1 NLFLFFGADH
11 DVAIGG
17 VDILA
22 AVPAQGRHPAV
33 THHVEIAAGVDTEF
47 TQALIQLFRRE
58 CPLFGK
64 PIKAQIFK
72 PHKPSGDNADN
83 QTRGNEFRRTVT
95 LSGSAPEGR
104 EMLSDDFQQLHI
116 KDQCRVRS
124 DAATG
129 TALTVGELVGNVQAP
144 LGTHGHQL
152 QRFGPAGDHTV
163 YGKVDRL
170 AAVLGRV
177 EYSTV
182 NQGAVVMGF
191 YP

>member
-1 NLFLFFGADH
+1 CHRVSIPVYMHYCN
-11 DVAIGG
+11 
-17 VDILA
+17 
-22 AVPAQGRHPAV
+22 
-33 THHVEIAAGVDTEF
+33 
-47 TQALIQLFRRE
+47 
-58 CPLFGK
+58 
-64 PIKAQIFK
+64 
-72 PHKPSGDNADN
+72 PHKHTDVIADN
-83 QTRGNEFRRTVT
+83 HTRGNEFRRTVT

-170 AAVLGRV
+170 AAVVGRV
-177 EYSTV
+177 EFSIV
-182 NQGAVVMGF
+182 NQGAVVLGF